1 MRDDSLGFFWEDL
14 QARAGRNAYARPI
27 PPVPDTRWVAPAKF
41 PRLAGAPVVALDTET
56 KDTELTTKGPGFRRE
71 GDEGAHIVGIAC
83 GTPDGGRWYFPMRHT
98 IAPEQNLDP
107 GHVLAWAKDNL
118 CTPGQTK
125 VGANLMYDVDAL
137 WSEGVPVTGP
147 FIDVQFAE
155 ALLDENRFSYSLEN
169 LLQDYFGMGKVKDDL
184 RNWVERAYGED
195 ENYRANIWRAPPCL
209 VGPYAEGDVDGP
221 LRLWAEQEKKLAAED
236 LTELFQLETG
246 LIEPLVHMR
255 QRGVRIDLEYARRL
269 DDELTSAIDTLDARI
284 AAVAGRPIS
293 TTAAGDLVR
302 LFDAAGVAYP
312 RTPTGKPS
320 FAKEFLERCGHP
332 VALLVVER
340 RKLAKYRDTFVRG
353 YVLDLNVNG
362 RLHALFH
369 PLKGDENGTVSGRF
383 SSSLPNLQN
392 IPARDPVWGPK
403 LRALFIPE
411 DGQLWGRH
419 DWSQIEYRFLAH
431 YARGPSGA
439 VVRRMYNENPD
450 TDFHEMTLDMVAPA
464 AQWDVSTPELRKQRR
479 KPVKNINFGLC
490 IAQGQ
495 RVLTDRGPVPIENV
509 SASDLLW
516 DGVDWAT
523 HAGVVCNGDA
533 EVITHDGL
541 TATQDHIV
549 WTRDGRQIPF
559 GVAASEGIRL
569 ARTGTEDGR
578 PTFAGDAPGCTWD
591 VPARAND
598 PHAATTVHELRKTKE
613 GEPRQL
619 QDVQELPVPEGQV
632 QRPTCRDVGG
642 ALRCHDPAL
651 PAYIA
656 RERQA
661 LPGAGHQSVVQVAG
675 ALYPVGAGE
684 VAGADVQG
692 VGLRSPGQRWP
703 LQPAKPAPRDT
714 SSQPSKQTATVFD
727 IVNAGPRS
735 RFTCEGV
742 LVHNCYGMGQTKL
755 ATDLGLD
762 ARDGA
767 DLFRSYHTAVPFV
780 KATYDSVS
788 TKARD
793 RGWIKTVS
801 NRRARFPL
809 WEPRFGRRDGEDKA
823 MPYEKAVDAYDGR
836 IVRAFTHKALNRLLQ
851 GSAADLMKRAMY
863 DMWKAGLHNEL
874 GHMLLT
880 CHDETGHSVPQTP
893 AGRQAFEEVRHI
905 METCMVLR
913 VPIRADQSTGA
924 NWGACQ

>member
-14 QARAGRNAYARPI
+14 QVRAGRNAYARPI
-27 PPVPDTRWVAPAKF
+27 PPVPDTGWTAPTEF

-56 KDTELTTKGPGFRRE
+56 RDTELTTKGPGFRRE

-169 LLQDYFGMGKVKDDL
+169 LLHDYFGTGKVKDDL

-246 LIEPLVHMR
+246 LVEPLVHMR
-255 QRGVRIDLEYARRL
+255 QRGVKIDLEYAKRL
-269 DDELTSAIDTLDARI
+269 DDELTSAIALLDTQI
-284 AAVAGRPIS
+284 TAVAGRSIS

-431 YARGPSGA
+431 YARGTSGA
-439 VVRRMYNENPD
+439 VVRRMYNENPN

-464 AQWDVSTPELRKQRR
+464 ADWDISTPELRKQRR

-490 IAQGQ
+490 IAAGQ
-495 RVLTDRGPVPIENV
+495 RVLTHRGQVPIESV
-509 SASDLLW
+509 SASDMLW
-516 DGVDWAT
+516 DGVDWVA
-523 HAGVVCNGDA
+523 HAGVLCNGVKV
-533 EVITHDGL
+533 VITHDGI
-541 TATQDHIV
+541 TATEEHIV
-549 WTRDGRQIPF
+549 WTRDGRQVSLR
-559 GVAASEGIRL
+559 VAASEGARL
-569 ARTGTEDGR
+569 ARTGGPDGKA
-578 PTFAGDAPGCTWD
+578 TCAGDAPGCAWD
-591 VPARAND
+591 MQARTEDAD
-598 PHAATTVHELRKTKE
+598 AATTLRGLRCCE
-613 GEPRQL
+613 AGEPRQL
-619 QDVQELPVPEGQV
+619 SGVPQLSLPEREVPRQESRYAGRPV
-632 QRPTCRDVGG
+632 RRD
-642 ALRCHDPAL
+642 DPAV
-651 PAYIA
+651 PVNVA
-656 RERQA
+656 RERQELQRA
-661 LPGAGHQSVVQVAG
+661 RDQSTVQVAG
-675 ALYPVGAGE
+675 TLYPLGVEEVVGAN
-684 VAGADVQG
+684 VQG
-692 VGLRSPGQRWP
+692 PGLRPQRQRWA
-703 LQPAKPAPRDT
+703 LQPTEPTPCDT
-714 SSQPSKQTATVFD
+714 QRQLVKQTATVYD
-727 IVNAGPRS
+727 IVNAGPRN

-788 TKARD
+788 AKARD

-863 DMWKAGLHNEL
+863 AMWQAGLHVEL

-893 AGRQAFEEVRHI
+893 AGLEAFAEVKHI

-913 VPIRADQSTGA
+913 VPIRADQSIGA

>member
-1 MRDDSLGFFWEDL
+1 MRWAICWRCAGAVRDDSLGFFWEDL
-14 QARAGRNAYARPI
+14 QVRAGRNAYARPI
-27 PPVPDTRWVAPAKF
+27 PPVPDTGWTAPTEF

-56 KDTELTTKGPGFRRE
+56 RDTELTTKGPGFRRD

-107 GHVLAWAKDNL
+107 GHVLAWARDNL

-169 LLQDYFGMGKVKDDL
+169 LLRDYFGSGKVKDEL
-184 RNWVERAYGED
+184 RDWVERAYGED
-195 ENYRANIWRAPPCL
+195 DNYRANIWRAPPCL

-246 LIEPLVHMR
+246 LVEPLVHMR
-255 QRGVRIDLEYARRL
+255 QRGVKIDLEYAKRL
-269 DDELTSAIDTLDARI
+269 DDELTSAIALLDTQI
-284 AAVAGRPIS
+284 TAVAGRPIS

-439 VVRRMYNENPD
+439 VVRRQYQEDPN

-464 AQWDVSTPELRKQRR
+464 ADWDISTPELRKQRR

-490 IAQGQ
+490 
-495 RVLTDRGPVPIENV
+495 
-509 SASDLLW
+509 
-516 DGVDWAT
+516 
-523 HAGVVCNGDA
+523 
-533 EVITHDGL
+533 
-541 TATQDHIV
+541 
-549 WTRDGRQIPF
+549 
-559 GVAASEGIRL
+559 
-569 ARTGTEDGR
+569 
-578 PTFAGDAPGCTWD
+578 
-591 VPARAND
+591 
-598 PHAATTVHELRKTKE
+598 
-613 GEPRQL
+613 
-619 QDVQELPVPEGQV
+619 
-632 QRPTCRDVGG
+632 
-642 ALRCHDPAL
+642 
-651 PAYIA
+651 
-656 RERQA
+656 
-661 LPGAGHQSVVQVAG
+661 
-675 ALYPVGAGE
+675 
-684 VAGADVQG
+684 
-692 VGLRSPGQRWP
+692 
-703 LQPAKPAPRDT
+703 
-714 SSQPSKQTATVFD
+714 
-727 IVNAGPRS
+727 
-735 RFTCEGV
+735 
-742 LVHNCYGMGQTKL
+742 YGMGQTKL
-755 ATDLGLD
+755 ANDLGLD

-788 TKARD
+788 AKARD

-836 IVRAFTHKALNRLLQ
+836 VVRALTHKALNRLLQ

-863 DMWKAGLHNEL
+863 AMWQAGLHVEL

-893 AGRQAFEEVRHI
+893 AGLEAFAEVKHI

-913 VPIRADQSTGA
+913 VPIRADQSIGA

>member
-27 PPVPDTRWVAPAKF
+27 PPVPDNGWKAPTEF
-41 PRLAGAPVVALDTET
+41 PRLSNATVVALDTET

-169 LLQDYFGMGKVKDDL
+169 LLHDYFGTGKVKDDL

-195 ENYRANIWRAPPCL
+195 DNYRANIWRAPPCL

-246 LIEPLVHMR
+246 LVEPLVHMR

-269 DDELTSAIDTLDARI
+269 DDELTSAIDTLDVRI

-439 VVRRMYNENPD
+439 VVRRMYNEDPN

-464 AQWDVSTPELRKQRR
+464 AGWDISVPELRKQRR

-490 IAQGQ
+490 
-495 RVLTDRGPVPIENV
+495 
-509 SASDLLW
+509 
-516 DGVDWAT
+516 
-523 HAGVVCNGDA
+523 
-533 EVITHDGL
+533 
-541 TATQDHIV
+541 
-549 WTRDGRQIPF
+549 
-559 GVAASEGIRL
+559 
-569 ARTGTEDGR
+569 
-578 PTFAGDAPGCTWD
+578 
-591 VPARAND
+591 
-598 PHAATTVHELRKTKE
+598 
-613 GEPRQL
+613 
-619 QDVQELPVPEGQV
+619 
-632 QRPTCRDVGG
+632 
-642 ALRCHDPAL
+642 
-651 PAYIA
+651 
-656 RERQA
+656 
-661 LPGAGHQSVVQVAG
+661 
-675 ALYPVGAGE
+675 
-684 VAGADVQG
+684 
-692 VGLRSPGQRWP
+692 
-703 LQPAKPAPRDT
+703 
-714 SSQPSKQTATVFD
+714 
-727 IVNAGPRS
+727 
-735 RFTCEGV
+735 
-742 LVHNCYGMGQTKL
+742 YGMGQTKL
-755 ATDLGLD
+755 ANDLGLD

-823 MPYEKAVDAYDGR
+823 MPYEKAVDTYDGR

-863 DMWKAGLHNEL
+863 DMWKAGLHVEL

-893 AGRQAFEEVRHI
+893 AGREAFEEVRHI